1 MPGMRV
7 LPSVA
12 DTAERRSRSDA
23 AFAGACATTGSFGG
37 NGATDCLV
45 MGSRGGAGDGGC
57 DSSGPAGTAAEDTA
71 ERCARLRNV
80 ASMSNCNVSLCP
92 LSLAQSNGVWPNA
105 SGAEGS
111 VFLLRC
117 PGTLGHM
124 KHHVLKT
131 ARQATAI
138 YNASVS
144 ARNSRRY
151 RHNSARPFPAAQC
164 NNVNPSCQP
173 TADQPLF
180 STCLK
185 ASWYS
190 LGTSDKF
197 RNWPCTASMP
207 LQNSLP
213 RAELAVESSVRDG
226 GADGDATVAP
236 TLSRKYWATETYPA
250 RSA

>member
-111 VFLLRC
+111 
-117 PGTLGHM
+117 
-124 KHHVLKT
+124 
-131 ARQATAI
+131 
-138 YNASVS
+138 